1 MNLRTSL
8 VGAVLGLAVAM
19 GAPTTVDARDPSIA
33 SCVVQV
39 FVYSD
44 PPDLALPWQTL
55 GTEPF
60 SGSGVIIDGGRI
72 LTNAHVVED
81 AVGIEV
87 KRADGS
93 ETFPATV
100 TFISHDAD
108 LALLAV
114 DDRRVFRDVQPI
126 PIGEMPK
133 LLQKVEV
140 WGFPEGGTTLSI
152 TSGIVS
158 RIEVGPYAQTGQRLL
173 SAQIDAAINSGNSGG
188 PVISRDSI
196 VGIAMQ
202 TLEGAENVGYMIPAP
217 VVRHFLDDV
226 RDGRYDGFPQLGIR
240 AQDMESAAQRLAS
253 GMGPGQTGALVLRID
268 YGGPAHGVLR
278 PRDVLVEI
286 EGHVIANDLT
296 VAWPGI
302 GRVHY
307 SMIPQSRQ
315 MGDRIDVRILREG
328 KQMIR
333 SIELS
338 PHQPLVPGRRITER
352 PRYLVF
358 GGLVFQPLSRDY
370 LEYFEDAPPNLLS
383 IPWNHDVTEERREV
397 ILMQRVLPHP
407 VNRGYQSWEDEVVSL
422 VNGVV
427 PRDMK
432 HLAEIIDR
440 AEGRWLRVV
449 MEDGH
454 LITLDRQ
461 AARKAHLEI
470 LDAYGIAE
478 DRYLG
483 DGDQKARPRRRRNR

>member
-1 MNLRTSL
+1 MSARSCIAAAMLA
-8 VGAVLGLAVAM
+8 GAIVWACPPSA
-19 GAPTTVDARDPSIA
+19 DARDTSVT
-33 SCVVQV
+33 SSVVQV

-44 PPDLALPWQTL
+44 PPDLAVPWQTL

-60 SGSGVIIDGGRI
+60 SGSGVIIDGRRI

-108 LALLAV
+108 LALLSV
-114 DDRRVFRDVQPI
+114 SDDRAFAGARPLA
-126 PIGEMPK
+126 IGQMPK
-133 LLQKVEV
+133 LLQEVEV
-140 WGFPEGGTTLSI
+140 WGFPEGGATLSI

-188 PVISRDSI
+188 PVINQGAI

-217 VVRHFLDDV
+217 IIRHFLEDV
-226 RDGRYDGFPQLGIR
+226 NDGRYDGFPSLGIR
-240 AQDMESAAQRLAS
+240 VQDMESGAQRLAA
-253 GMGPGQTGALVLRID
+253 GMDPSQTGALILRID
-268 YGGPAHGVLR
+268 YGGPAYAMLR
-278 PRDVLVEI
+278 PDDVLLEV
-286 EGHVIANDLT
+286 EGHPIANDLT

-302 GRVHY
+302 GRVNFT
-307 SMIPQSRQ
+307 MVPQSHQ
-315 MGDRIDVRILREG
+315 IGDRIDVRILRDG
-328 KQMIR
+328 KQMTKR
-333 SIELS
+333 IELT
-338 PHQPLVPGRRITER
+338 PHKPLVPGRRTTER

-370 LEYFEDAPPNLLS
+370 LEYFDKAPPNLLS
-383 IPWNHDVTEERREV
+383 IPWNRDVTEERQEA
-397 ILMQRVLPHP
+397 ILMQRVLPNP
-407 VNRGYQSWEDEVVSL
+407 VNRGYQNWEDEVVDR

-432 HLAEIIDR
+432 HLAQIIDEAR
-440 AEGRWLRVV
+440 GRWLFVR

-454 LITLDRQ
+454 RITLDLQ
-461 AARKAHLEI
+461 AARRAHEEI
-470 LDAYGIAE
+470 LDAYGIAQ

-483 DGDQKARPRRRRNR
+483 DQAKKPRARRRRYR